1 MKKTLVKTNT
11 KTGFKG
17 GSVQKDLIVTS
28 DCPKVPNCSQA
39 PQTIYS
45 LFPHAL
51 ELSVKFTNVLHVA
64 KFSGQFFVLI
74 QSAALEATDDTY
86 SSELL
91 VPSLLNGINHTLLT
105 LELWRIRRFSPQTTS
120 TLRSLLGNFIQSHVS
135 KSHIPSP
142 AFCPSLYI
150 QLLLTVSI

>member
-1 MKKTLVKTNT
+1 MGAFRKISSLPATAPK
-11 KTGFKG
+11 F
-17 GSVQKDLIVTS
+17 LIAA
-28 DCPKVPNCSQA
+28 KL

-64 KFSGQFFVLI
+64 KFSQFFVLI

-91 VPSLLNGINHTLLT
+91 LPSLLNWINHTFLI
-105 LELWRIRRFSPQTTS
+105 LELWRIRRFSPQTTF
-120 TLRSLLGNFIQSHVS
+120 TLHSLLGNFIQSQVS
-135 KSHIPSP
+135 TSHIPSP